1 VRTERARP
9 RRRGD
14 PAPDDPEVVIVGAG
28 PAGLVLAWLLH
39 RAHVPF
45 VLVERQPQH
54 EVGTQ
59 PKAGIVEY
67 RTVELLRREGIADG
81 PDAPLTFDAEN
92 RRVEFRT
99 PTTRHVF
106 DYADLTGDRPHY
118 VFPQHR
124 LVAELAADL
133 VARDAP
139 LRFGHRVVELDPD
152 GPRVV
157 VEGPDGTRT
166 AYTPTAVVGADG
178 AGSPVARAIADRV
191 EVLDRP
197 LASRWLVV
205 SAHTPPLVGHTIYAI
220 HPRFYAAHLRR
231 GPNETRFY
239 LEVPVEVS
247 GADLTHDEVRADLAD
262 RLGEP
267 GALAGVEIRVDDLDL
282 RTRVTA
288 PMQAGSTY
296 LVGDAAHLITPAGG
310 KGMNLAVADAVEL
323 AHGLIEA
330 HGADGEGER
339 LAAYSDNRLP
349 VIMATQGFSDWFLR
363 ILSAFSA
370 DALSGS
376 GSAAFV
382 HRMREGFVH
391 RMREGW
397 VRRLRDDPLL
407 ARWFAHAYA
416 GVDPTP

>member
-1 VRTERARP
+1 VSDE
-9 RRRGD
+9 
-14 PAPDDPEVVIVGAG
+14 PEVVIVGAG

-39 RAHVPF
+39 RADVPF
-45 VLVERQPQH
+45 VLAERLTQA

-67 RTVELLRREGIADG
+67 RTVELLRREGIADAPG
-81 PDAPLTFDAEN
+81 APLTFDAEN

-99 PTTRHVF
+99 PTTRHVL

-139 LRFGHRVVELDPD
+139 LRFGHAVVELDPD

-166 AYTPTAVVGADG
+166 AYTPRAVVGADG
-178 AGSPVARAIADRV
+178 AGSVAARAIADRV

-205 SAHTPPLVGHTIYAI
+205 SARTPPLVGHTIYAI
-220 HPRFYAAHLRR
+220 HPRGYAAHLRR

-239 LEVPVEVS
+239 LEVPVAIS

-267 GALAGVEIRVDDLDL
+267 GALDGVTFTSVDDLDL
-282 RTRVTA
+282 RTRVTT

-330 HGADGEGER
+330 HGAHGRGGDATR
-339 LAAYSDNRLP
+339 LDAYSDTRLP

-382 HRMREGFVH
+382 HG
-391 RMREGW
+391 MREGW

-416 GVDPTP
+416 GVDPAS

>member
-1 VRTERARP
+1 V
-9 RRRGD
+9 
-14 PAPDDPEVVIVGAG
+14 PDEPDVVIVGAG

-39 RAHVPF
+39 RAYIPF
-45 VLVERQPQH
+45 VLVERLTQT

-133 VARDAP
+133 VARGAP
-139 LRFGHRVVELDPD
+139 LRFAHRVVELDPD

-157 VEGPDGTRT
+157 VEAPDGSRT
-166 AYTPTAVVGADG
+166 TYAPAAVVGADG
-178 AGSPVARAIADRV
+178 AGGPVARAIADRV

-220 HPRFYAAHLRR
+220 HPRGYAAHLRR
-231 GPNETRFY
+231 GPDETRFY

-247 GADLTHDEVRADLAD
+247 AADLTHDEIREDLAD

-267 GALAGVEIRVDDLDL
+267 GALDGVTFASVDDLDL
-282 RTRVTA
+282 RTRVTV

-330 HGADGEGER
+330 HGSEGHDGEGHDGEGHDGEGAR
-339 LAAYSDNRLP
+339 LAAYSDTRLP
-349 VIMATQGFSDWFLR
+349 VITATQGFSDWFLR

-370 DALSGS
+370 DALAGS

-382 HRMREGFVH
+382 HG
-391 RMREGW
+391 MREGW

>member
-1 VRTERARP
+1 VADE
-9 RRRGD
+9 
-14 PAPDDPEVVIVGAG
+14 PDVVIIGAG
-28 PAGLVLAWLLH
+28 PAGLVLAWLLD
-39 RAHVPF
+39 RARVPF
-45 VLVERQPQH
+45 VLVERLTQA

-81 PDAPLTFDAEN
+81 PGAPLIFDAKN

-99 PTTRHVF
+99 PTTRHLF

-133 VARDAP
+133 VARGAP
-139 LRFGHRVVELDPD
+139 LRFAHRVVALDPD

-157 VEGPDGTRT
+157 VEGADGART
-166 AYTPTAVVGADG
+166 THRPRAVVGADG
-178 AGSPVARAIADRV
+178 AGSAAARAIADRV
-191 EVLDRP
+191 EVHDRP

-205 SAHTPPLVGHTIYAI
+205 SAETPPLVGHTIYAI
-220 HPRFYAAHLRR
+220 HPRGYAAHLRR

-247 GADLTHDEVRADLAD
+247 AADLTHDAIREDLAD

-267 GALAGVEIRVDDLDL
+267 GALDDVTFTSVDDLDL
-282 RTRVTA
+282 RTRVTV

-330 HGADGEGER
+330 HRGDATR
-339 LAAYSDNRLP
+339 LEAYSDTRLP
-349 VIMATQGFSDWFLR
+349 VITATQGFSDWFLR

-382 HRMREGFVH
+382 HG
-391 RMREGW
+391 MREGW

-416 GVDPTP
+416 GVDPTS

>member
-1 VRTERARP
+1 MSERPTAPTTP

-14 PAPDDPEVVIVGAG
+14 PVPDEPDVVIVGAG

-45 VLVERQPQH
+45 VLVERLAQA

-67 RTVELLRREGIADG
+67 RIVELLRREGIAGG

-99 PTTRHVF
+99 PATSHVL

-139 LRFGHRVVELDPD
+139 VHFGLRLVELDPD

-166 AYTPTAVVGADG
+166 TYAPRVVVGADG
-178 AGSPVARAIADRV
+178 AASPVARAIADRV

-205 SAHTPPLVGHTIYAI
+205 SAVAAPLIGHTIYAI
-220 HPRFYAAHLRR
+220 HPRGYAAHLRR

-239 LEVPVEVS
+239 LEVPVAVS
-247 GADLTHDEVRADLAD
+247 GADLTHDEVRKDLAD

-267 GALAGVEIRVDDLDL
+267 GALDGVEIRVDDLDL
-282 RTRVTA
+282 RTRVTT

-323 AHGLIEA
+323 AHGLVEA
-330 HGADGEGER
+330 HDGEGAR
-339 LAAYSDNRLP
+339 LAAYSDTRLP
-349 VIMATQGFSDWFLR
+349 VIMVTQGFSDWLLR

-370 DALSGS
+370 DALADT

-382 HRMREGFVH
+382 HG
-391 RMREGW
+391 MREGW

>member
-1 VRTERARP
+1 V
-9 RRRGD
+9 
-14 PAPDDPEVVIVGAG
+14 PDEPEVVIVGAG
-28 PAGLVLAWLLH
+28 PAGLVLAWLLD

-45 VLVERQPQH
+45 VLVERLTQA

-67 RTVELLRREGIADG
+67 RTVELLRREGIADAPG
-81 PDAPLTFDAEN
+81 APLTFDTEN

-139 LRFGHRVVELDPD
+139 LRFGHSVVELDPD

-157 VEGPDGTRT
+157 AEGPGGTRT
-166 AYTPTAVVGADG
+166 EYTPRAVVGADG
-178 AGSPVARAIADRV
+178 AGSVAARAIADRV

-205 SAHTPPLVGHTIYAI
+205 SARTPPLVGHTIYAI
-220 HPRFYAAHLRR
+220 HPRGYAAHLRR

-239 LEVPVEVS
+239 LEVPVETR

-267 GALAGVEIRVDDLDL
+267 GALDGVTFTSVDDLDL
-282 RTRVTA
+282 RTRVTT
-288 PMQAGSTY
+288 PMQSGSTY

-330 HGADGEGER
+330 HRAPGRRGDATR
-339 LAAYSDNRLP
+339 LDAYSDTRLP
-349 VIMATQGFSDWFLR
+349 VVMATQGFSDWFLR
-363 ILSAFSA
+363 VLSAFSA

-382 HRMREGFVH
+382 HG
-391 RMREGW
+391 MREGW

-416 GVDPTP
+416 GVDPTS

>member
-1 VRTERARP
+1 MAAE
-9 RRRGD
+9 
-14 PAPDDPEVVIVGAG
+14 PDVVIVGAG

-45 VLVERQPQH
+45 VLVERLTQA

-67 RTVELLRREGIADG
+67 RTVELLRREGIADAPG
-81 PDAPLTFDAEN
+81 APLTFDAEN

-133 VARDAP
+133 VGRNAP
-139 LRFGHRVVELDPD
+139 LHVEHRVVELDPD
-152 GPRVV
+152 GPHVV

-166 AYTPTAVVGADG
+166 AYSPRAVVGADG
-178 AGSPVARAIADRV
+178 AGSTVARAIADRV
-191 EVLDRP
+191 EILDRP

-205 SAHTPPLVGHTIYAI
+205 SAATPPLVGHTIYAI
-220 HPRFYAAHLRR
+220 HPRGYAAHLRR
-231 GPNETRFY
+231 GPAETRFY
-239 LEVPVEVS
+239 LEVPDDVR
-247 GADLTHDEVRADLAD
+247 GADLTHDEVRDDLAD

-267 GALAGVEIRVDDLDL
+267 GALDGVALRVDDLDL
-282 RTRVTA
+282 RTRVTT
-288 PMQAGSTY
+288 PMRSGGVF

-323 AHGLIEA
+323 AHGLVEA
-330 HGADGEGER
+330 HGPAGDEKR
-339 LAAYSDNRLP
+339 LDAYSDTRLP

-363 ILSAFSA
+363 VLSAFSA

-382 HRMREGFVH
+382 HG
-391 RMREGW
+391 MREGW

-416 GVDPTP
+416 GVDPSP

>member
-1 VRTERARP
+1 VPDEP
-9 RRRGD
+9 R
-14 PAPDDPEVVIVGAG
+14 VVIVGAG

-39 RAHVPF
+39 RARVPF
-45 VLVERQPQH
+45 VLIERLTQA
-54 EVGTQ
+54 EIGTQ

-67 RTVELLRREGIADG
+67 RTVELLRREGLADA

-99 PTTRHVF
+99 PATRHLF

-133 VARDAP
+133 VARGAP

-157 VEGPDGTRT
+157 AEGPDAVRT
-166 AYTPTAVVGADG
+166 EYTPRAIVGADG
-178 AGSPVARAIADRV
+178 AGSVAARAIADRV
-191 EVLDRP
+191 EVLERP

-205 SAHTPPLVGHTIYAI
+205 SAQTPPLVGHTIYAI
-220 HPRFYAAHLRR
+220 HPRGYAAHLRR

-239 LEVPVEVS
+239 LEVSAEVS

-267 GALAGVEIRVDDLDL
+267 GALDGVTFTSVDDLDL
-282 RTRVTA
+282 RTRVTT

-330 HGADGEGER
+330 HGGQGLDGQGGDGTR
-339 LAAYSDNRLP
+339 LAAYSDTRLP

-370 DALSGS
+370 DALSGT

-382 HRMREGFVH
+382 HG
-391 RMREGW
+391 MREGW

>member
-1 VRTERARP
+1 M
-9 RRRGD
+9 
-14 PAPDDPEVVIVGAG
+14 PDEPEVVIVGAG

-39 RAHVPF
+39 RAGIPF
-45 VLVERQPQH
+45 VLVERQSQQ

-67 RTVELLRREGIADG
+67 RTVELLRREGVADA

-99 PTTRHVF
+99 PTTRHLF

-133 VARDAP
+133 VARGAP
-139 LRFGHRVVELDPD
+139 LHFGQRVVELDPD
-152 GPRVV
+152 GPCVV
-157 VEGPDGTRT
+157 VEDPDGTRT
-166 AYTPTAVVGADG
+166 SHRPRAVVGADG
-178 AGSPVARAIADRV
+178 AGSPVARAVADRV

-220 HPRFYAAHLRR
+220 HPRGYAAHLRR

-239 LEVPVEVS
+239 LEVPVETS
-247 GADLTHDEVRADLAD
+247 AADLTHDEIRTDLAD

-267 GALAGVEIRVDDLDL
+267 GALDGVTFASVDDLDL

-330 HGADGEGER
+330 HGGDGER
-339 LAAYSDNRLP
+339 LAAYSDTRLP
-349 VIMATQGFSDWFLR
+349 VVMATQGFSDWFLR

-382 HRMREGFVH
+382 HG
-391 RMREGW
+391 MREGW

>member
-1 VRTERARP
+1 V
-9 RRRGD
+9 
-14 PAPDDPEVVIVGAG
+14 PDEPDVVIVGAG

-39 RAHVPF
+39 RARVPF
-45 VLVERQPQH
+45 VLVERQPQQ

-67 RTVELLRREGIADG
+67 RTVELLRGEGIADA

-99 PTTRHVF
+99 PTTRHLV
-106 DYADLTGDRPHY
+106 DYADLTGDRPHF

-124 LVAELAADL
+124 LVAELATDL
-133 VARDAP
+133 VARGAP

-157 VEGPDGTRT
+157 VEGLDGTRT
-166 AYTPTAVVGADG
+166 AYTPRAVVGADG
-178 AGSPVARAIADRV
+178 AGSVVARTIADRV

-220 HPRFYAAHLRR
+220 HPRGYAAHLRR
-231 GPNETRFY
+231 GPDETRFY

-247 GADLTHDEVRADLAD
+247 ATDLTHDEIRADLAD

-267 GALAGVEIRVDDLDL
+267 GALDGITFAGVDDLDL

-330 HGADGEGER
+330 HIGDGKR
-339 LAAYSDNRLP
+339 LDAYSDTRLP

-382 HRMREGFVH
+382 HG
-391 RMREGW
+391 MREGW

-416 GVDPTP
+416 GVDATTP